1 MNNVSDSTIL
11 FADRHNR
18 IVTSVSTSDIVGNW
32 TARADSFA
40 EDAPND
46 ALIVEDIQTC
56 NMETTIIKLFE
67 PVYDTSTDAL
77 TYTIMA
83 ENQTAI
89 DLLGEFGQTVLVI
102 DNTASHAEGQGTTAN
117 GSATH

>member
-1 MNNVSDSTIL
+1 LNNVSDSSIL

-18 IVTSVSTSDIVGNW
+18 IVTSVSTSDIVVNW

-40 EDAPND
+40 DAPND

-56 NMETTIIKLFE
+56 NLETTIIKLFE

-102 DNTASHAEGQGTTAN
+102 DNTASHAEGQGTTAS